1 MRDNPGAGQC
11 RNPFRGAE
19 FEACPSEHQRT
30 AHGGAR
36 AWRPSGECD
45 GNLPQH
51 VRWLA
56 GLQTRPKSR
65 FSSLKESHGDEKR
78 YYNEKVGK
86 LQREYQKLQDRID
99 AMYVDT
105 PDGRVSQEFFDRKN
119 SDWRADQAEILHK
132 IEKHQNANRSYLEEC
147 VRRLELAQKAVSLY
161 EKQEM
166 KEKRILDFLFSN
178 CLWKDGDLTLTTE
191 NPLTCLHLRTL
202 PTKRKG
208 PLLG

>member
-99 AMYVDT
+99 AMYVDK

-132 IEKHQNANRSYLEEC
+132 IEKHQNANCSYLEEG
-147 VRRLELAQKAVSLY
+147 VR
-161 EKQEM
+161 
-166 KEKRILDFLFSN
+166 F
-178 CLWKDGDLTLTTE
+178 
-191 NPLTCLHLRTL
+191 LRTRPTGRHSLRKTRNEGKTKNPRFSIFEL
-202 PTKRKG
+202 PLERWRSDPELPKT
-208 PLLG
+208 L